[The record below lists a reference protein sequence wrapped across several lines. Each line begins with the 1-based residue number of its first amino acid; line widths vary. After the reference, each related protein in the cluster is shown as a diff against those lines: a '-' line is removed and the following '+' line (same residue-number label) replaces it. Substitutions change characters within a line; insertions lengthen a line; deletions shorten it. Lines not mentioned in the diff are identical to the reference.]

1 MARNLSWP
9 RRTSPIVSSSSSP
22 SLQRTS
28 CRKGSEAS
36 AGAEVP
42 TTVPSKS
49 PTPGKLRRI
58 WTPRRDAA
66 TASLYVE
73 SASWSSV
80 ISGADGR
87 AGRERLR
94 LSRGGGTADRP
105 RGWLESSRKDDE
117 KGAGALWRMR
127 LGYRWGGLVGY
138 IVGSTGLA
146 ASTGASG
153 AIDAV
158 GVGAIV
164 IGEGRGLGTSRRP
177 GPELAGLVDGA
188 SASSLARRAWPPRR
202 GRASPSMSSSLLSR
216 GRSVS
221 PPEDRRDPRA
231 GRREPRRVRV
241 VGREARM
248 EVGSGAA
255 PRRPAPFWRVVTIRT
270 VTDRGPQA
278 TVFR

>member
-1 MARNLSWP
+1 MQLS
-9 RRTSPIVSSSSSP
+9 
-22 SLQRTS
+22 
-28 CRKGSEAS
+28 G

-49 PTPGKLRRI
+49 PTPGKMRRI

-127 LGYRWGGLVGY
+127 LGYRWGG
-138 IVGSTGLA
+138 S
-146 ASTGASG
+146 S
-153 AIDAV
+153 AI
-158 GVGAIV
+158 
-164 IGEGRGLGTSRRP
+164 
-177 GPELAGLVDGA
+177 
-188 SASSLARRAWPPRR
+188 SLARRGWPPRR
-202 GRASPSMSSSLLSR
+202 DGKTHIPPGYWPVPVPVTHPGYTLSDHGKKR
-216 GRSVS
+216 I
-221 PPEDRRDPRA
+221 DPR
-231 GRREPRRVRV
+231 
-241 VGREARM
+241 
-248 EVGSGAA
+248 S
-255 PRRPAPFWRVVTIRT
+255 
-270 VTDRGPQA
+270 
-278 TVFR
+278 

>member
-1 MARNLSWP
+1 MARLDGSGKATGSAQTAAGGVGRSGTRAACTVTVGGAVGRFVARNLSWP
-9 RRTSPIVSSSSSP
+9 RSTSPIVNSSSSP

-42 TTVPSKS
+42 TTVSHTVPSKS

-105 RGWLESSRKDDE
+105 RGWLESS
-117 KGAGALWRMR
+117 
-127 LGYRWGGLVGY
+127 YRRF
-138 IVGSTGLA
+138 I
-146 ASTGASG
+146 
-153 AIDAV
+153 
-158 GVGAIV
+158 
-164 IGEGRGLGTSRRP
+164 
-177 GPELAGLVDGA
+177 
-188 SASSLARRAWPPRR
+188 
-202 GRASPSMSSSLLSR
+202 
-216 GRSVS
+216 
-221 PPEDRRDPRA
+221 
-231 GRREPRRVRV
+231 
-241 VGREARM
+241 RM
-248 EVGSGAA
+248 EVVSGAA

-278 TVFR
+278 TV

>member
-127 LGYRWGGLVGY
+127 LGYRWGG
-138 IVGSTGLA
+138 S
-146 ASTGASG
+146 S
-153 AIDAV
+153 AI
-158 GVGAIV
+158 
-164 IGEGRGLGTSRRP
+164 
-177 GPELAGLVDGA
+177 
-188 SASSLARRAWPPRR
+188 SLARRGWPPRR
-202 GRASPSMSSSLLSR
+202 DGKTHIPSRILASSSTSD
-216 GRSVS
+216 
-221 PPEDRRDPRA
+221 PPR
-231 GRREPRRVRV
+231 
-241 VGREARM
+241 
-248 EVGSGAA
+248 
-255 PRRPAPFWRVVTIRT
+255 IH
-270 VTDRGPQA
+270 
-278 TVFR
+278 